1 MPELLFNLNFDMKY
15 SIIAIGD
22 ELLIGQVT
30 DTNSSWIARELSV
43 YGWELQMVQVVPD
56 NSESIKNAIDIAFA
70 KSDVV
75 LTTGGLGP
83 TKDDITKFTLCEYF
97 GGEMVFD
104 EQTFSNVKDVV
115 EKRHLKLNEY
125 TKNQAFVPSSCFVIQ
140 NKVGTAPIMWF
151 EKDGKVLLSMP
162 GVPFEMKH
170 MMKETL
176 IPRLLHSF
184 QKDLEIAHRTFVV
197 IDIIE
202 SLLAMKLDFFE
213 RQLPDFIHLAYLPT
227 PGLIRL
233 RLTGTHKDKATL
245 NRDMEKYSLELHSLV
260 GDKIICDED
269 LPLAQILGNKLMEKG
284 LTVSSA
290 ESCTGGNIA
299 HQITRIAGSSSYFK
313 GSVVSYANEVKQNV
327 LKVSLDDIIKYG
339 VVSLPVVE
347 QMVKGV
353 SEALNTDCAISTSG
367 IAGPGG
373 AVPGKP
379 VGTVWMAAKMGDK
392 IVSQCCHF
400 PGDRERVIDRA
411 TNEAIKLLLKLL
423 SE

>member
-1 MPELLFNLNFDMKY
+1 MKY

-30 DTNSSWIARELSV
+30 DTNSSWIARELSQ
-43 YGWELQMVQVVPD
+43 YGCELHMIQVVHD
-56 NSESIKNAIDIAFA
+56 NSDSIKDAIDNAFSN
-70 KSDVV
+70 SDFV

-83 TKDDITKFTLCEYF
+83 TKDDITKATLCEYF
-97 GGEMVFD
+97 GGEMIFD
-104 EQTFSNVKDVV
+104 ETTFRNVKEVV
-115 EKRHLKLNEY
+115 DKRHLKLNEY
-125 TKNQAFVPSSCFVIQ
+125 TKNQAFVPSSCTVIQ

-162 GVPFEMKH
+162 GVPFEMQH

-176 IPRLLHSF
+176 IPRLLNVF
-184 QKDLEIAHRTFVV
+184 QKDLVIEHRTFVV

-202 SLLAMKLDFFE
+202 SLLAMKLDSFE
-213 RQLPDFIHLAYLPT
+213 NRLPDYMHLAYLPT

-233 RLTGTHKDKATL
+233 RLTGSHSDKKVLCDA
-245 NRDMEKYSLELHSLV
+245 MYKFSSELHQIV
-260 GDKIICDED
+260 GDNIICDED
-269 LPLAQILGNKLMEKG
+269 LSLAQILGNKLMEMG

-299 HQITRIAGSSSYFK
+299 HQITRIPGSSSYFK
-313 GSVVSYANEVKQNV
+313 GSVISYANEVKQNV
-327 LKVSLDDIIKYG
+327 LKVSLKDIIEYG
-339 VVSLPVVE
+339 VVSQLVVE
-347 QMVKGV
+347 QMVKGAC
-353 SEALNTDCAISTSG
+353 ETLNTDCAISTSG

-379 VGTVWMAAKMGDK
+379 VGTVWMAAKMGDV

-411 TNEAIKLLLKLL
+411 TNEAMKLLLKLL
-423 SE
+423 IK